1 MQETQRCDGGYTLVE
16 LVIVIAILA
25 ALAAVGFAFYAK
37 YASKSK
43 AVADAASLDALNS
56 ATAAYRQ
63 EEPVPDLFQ
72 VRGTGD
78 DALMQLLVNFG
89 YIGAKAEPQE
99 TGMAF
104 LWNFDS
110 LAWELGPKLHTV
122 TGGEV
127 TMGTGGFSGYLTG
140 SYSGDSAEILIPAKI
155 NGTTVSQIYQDAFN
169 GKGLTAVSFASDS
182 GVTRI
187 HARAFQNNSLTE
199 ITLPDSVARLDY
211 GAFAGNDITT
221 VTIGAGVVMEGNVIG
236 NSNSFRNA
244 YIAAGSAA
252 GTYVYENGSW
262 VRQ

>member
-1 MQETQRCDGGYTLVE
+1 MQETKRCDGGFSLVE
-16 LVIVIAILA
+16 LVIVLAILA
-25 ALAAVGFAFYAK
+25 VLAALLFLSYMK
-37 YASKSK
+37 YVAKSK
-43 AVADAASLDALNS
+43 AVADAASLDTLNS

-63 EEPVPDLFQ
+63 EGPVPDLFQ

-78 DALMQLLVNFG
+78 DALMQLLVDGG

-110 LAWELGPKLHTV
+110 LAWELGPELHTV
-122 TGGEV
+122 TGDEV

-140 SYSGDSAEILIPAKI
+140 SYSGDASEILIPAEI
-155 NGTTVSQIYQDAFN
+155 NGTTVSQIYQDAFS

-199 ITLPDSVARLDY
+199 ITLPDSVTRLDY
-211 GAFAGNDITT
+211 GAFAGNNITT

-252 GTYVYENGSW
+252 GTYVYENGNW